1 MVQIK
6 VFANLEIG
14 SWKGNIN
21 RRTLRRKPLSINIPF
36 ITTIVL
42 ETTVQHK
49 LNDKLIFRTESII
62 DRHTKMFINKNAF
75 Q

>member
-1 MVQIK
+1 MERQYKQKNTIV
-6 VFANLEIG
+6 
-14 SWKGNIN
+14 
-21 RRTLRRKPLSINIPF
+21 LSINIPF
-36 ITTIVL
+36 TTTIVL

-49 LNDKLIFRTESII
+49 LNDTLIFRTESII